1 MTRRLVTTD
10 LAATETPRTLAASE
24 PPRRTTRIALVA
36 MIAIVI
42 VGSAWLVGERQGFG
56 SIGQGGINANLVP
69 NVGEPAPELLTFTA
83 DGSLVRLSD
92 LRGQPV
98 WLNFW
103 GSWCP
108 PCRAEMPELQA
119 AYESLQPRG
128 LVMLGI
134 SMREEPSVAMDYA
147 NRVGATFPILA
158 DPEYMS
164 SLFPEDQYPDI
175 RKLVETYKI
184 NNFPTH
190 IFIDREGIVRAVV
203 IQPMD
208 YATAIQY
215 GELILNP
222 VSSGTTPAPWGAD
235 RRGEGPAG

>member
-1 MTRRLVTTD
+1 MTSD
-10 LAATETPRTLAASE
+10 LAVPGSRVPPGSE
-24 PPRRTTRIALVA
+24 RADRGKQVALVA
-36 MIAIVI
+36 IIALAIV
-42 VGSAWLVGERQGFG
+42 GAAWLVGERQGFG

-69 NVGEPAPELLTFTA
+69 AVGDPAPELLTFTP

-119 AYESLQPRG
+119 AYEILQPRG
-128 LVMLGI
+128 LVMLGV
-134 SMREEPSVAMDYA
+134 SMGEEPGVAVEYA

-158 DPEYMS
+158 DPEYLS
-164 SLFPEDQYPDI
+164 SLFSEDQYPDI
-175 RKLVETYKI
+175 RELVETYQI

-190 IFIDREGIVRAVV
+190 IFIDRDGIVRAVV
-203 IQPMD
+203 LQPMD
-208 YATAIQY
+208 YATALHY
-215 GELILNP
+215 GELILG
-222 VSSGTTPAPWGAD
+222 SPAP
-235 RRGEGPAG
+235 